1 MQEIPG
7 DPRQCTVATQAVE
20 HPEMSSRFWTIRVSC
35 PCWEG
40 WVSQSGRSAQHTSWG
55 PTNVTVA
62 VQTCQPG
69 PGLWL
74 LLESGHSS
82 RSFVLQWSP
91 QVTNKETRRE
101 GSISERHG
109 TQCSN
114 THLPQKIQG
123 SLGLLCSFWMKYP
136 GRDHGKIGLQGGEGC
151 PHRVYREWAQTAES
165 VGGCGNL
172 TVSLEWN
179 VAEL

>member
-20 HPEMSSRFWTIRVSC
+20 HPEMSSQFWTIRVSC

-40 WVSQSGRSAQHTSWG
+40 WVSPSGRSAQHTSWG

-101 GSISERHG
+101 GRISERHMVLSVAIS
-109 TQCSN
+109 T
-114 THLPQKIQG
+114 
-123 SLGLLCSFWMKYP
+123 YP
-136 GRDHGKIGLQGGEGC
+136 KKSSVAKDYSALSEWSTLEETMGRQGC

-165 VGGCGNL
+165 VGGCEKV

>member
-20 HPEMSSRFWTIRVSC
+20 HPEMSSQFWTIRVSC
-35 PCWEG
+35 PCGEG
-40 WVSQSGRSAQHTSWG
+40 WVSPSGRSAQHTSWG

-101 GSISERHG
+101 GRISERHMVLSVAIPTYPKNPG
-109 TQCSN
+109 WPRTILLFLN
-114 THLPQKIQG
+114 KVPRERPWEDRDVLIGFIENGRRLQKVWVAVKR
-123 SLGLLCSFWMKYP
+123 SLSP
-136 GRDHGKIGLQGGEGC
+136 
-151 PHRVYREWAQTAES
+151 
-165 VGGCGNL
+165 
-172 TVSLEWN
+172 
-179 VAEL
+179 